1 MKKIKVMAL
10 CAAMAVM
17 MAMPVKAAL
26 PEMITV
32 PKNYTGWNTEGTQ
45 AVYYMNGAKAAN
57 VWVLNGR
64 TLYYLGA
71 DGYMVPNA
79 VFDVDAA
86 ASAGITNYINTNNAN
101 LQYAA
106 PMLQSEEKYSAVKMY
121 YKVNDDFDAFKVL
134 YPEKVAAFGTDAA
147 GLYNNYISSYM
158 GKTPDDAYMR
168 ALDGFLNSYYYNVH
182 DYTFHYET
190 NEDGTHKAYC
200 GCGQYIIE
208 ECDKKE
214 EASMRRNTH
223 RCSKCGQHFKHTK
236 NDR

>member
-1 MKKIKVMAL
+1 MKRLKVLAV

-17 MAMPVKAAL
+17 MAVPVKAAL

-32 PKNYTGWNTEGTQ
+32 PKNYTGWNTEGEK
-45 AVYYMNGAKAAN
+45 AAYYMNGVKAVN

-64 TLYYLGA
+64 TLYFLGA
-71 DGYMVPNA
+71 DGYAATGAIM
-79 VFDVDAA
+79 DVDAA
-86 ASAGITNYINTNNAN
+86 ASAGITNYINTNAAN

-106 PMLQSEEKYSAVKMY
+106 PMLQTADKYSSVKMY

-134 YPEKVAAFGTDAA
+134 YPEKVAAFGADAA

-158 GKTPDDAYMR
+158 GRVPDDAYMK

-182 DYTFHYET
+182 HYDNSYEVLG
-190 NEDGTHKAYC
+190 DGTHKAYC

-208 ECDKKE
+208 PCDKKSE
-214 EASMRRNTH
+214 PPSKKYSY
-223 RCSKCGQHFKHTK
+223 RCTKCGQHYKHK
-236 NDR
+236 KDE